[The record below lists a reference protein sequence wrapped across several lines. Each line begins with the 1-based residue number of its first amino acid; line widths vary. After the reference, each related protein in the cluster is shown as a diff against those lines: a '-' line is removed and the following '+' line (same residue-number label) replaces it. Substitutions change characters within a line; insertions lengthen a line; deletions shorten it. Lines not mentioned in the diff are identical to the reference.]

1 MVSYTE
7 SPQDPGN
14 SEKKREIFLLTKSPH
29 NDRTRLCFKM
39 IERSDNAILYLV
51 GDGVYN
57 LMSKSL
63 EILPRERIF
72 ACKED
77 LDARG
82 IQARE
87 KATILADFYEHFVE
101 DIMGLR
107 SHVYTF

>member
-1 MVSYTE
+1 MTSYIE
-7 SPQDPGN
+7 SLRDPGN
-14 SEKKREIFLLTKSPH
+14 SEKKREIFLLTKPPY
-29 NDRTRLCFKM
+29 NDSTKLCFK
-39 IERSDNAILYLV
+39 IIDRSDNAILYLM

-63 EILPRERIF
+63 DILSKEKIF

-77 LDARG
+77 MDARG
-82 IQARE
+82 IRARE
-87 KATILADFYEHFVE
+87 NATILADFYEHFVE

>member
-1 MVSYTE
+1 MASYIE
-7 SPQDPGN
+7 SFQDPGN
-14 SEKKREIFLLTKSPH
+14 SEREIFLLTKTPY

-39 IERSDNAILYLV
+39 IERSENAILYLV

-63 EILPRERIF
+63 EILPGERIF

-77 LDARG
+77 MDARG
-82 IQARE
+82 IQVGE

-101 DIMGLR
+101 DIMRLSR
-107 SHVYTF
+107 HVYTF